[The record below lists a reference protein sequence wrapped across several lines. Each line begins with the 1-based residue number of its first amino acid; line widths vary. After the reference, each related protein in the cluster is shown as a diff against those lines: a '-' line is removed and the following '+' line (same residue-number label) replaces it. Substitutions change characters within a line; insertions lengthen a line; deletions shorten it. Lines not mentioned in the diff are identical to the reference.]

1 MSCAGQVAAT
11 TGNCERKKFTLLAAY
26 TFVCVAGE
34 PCAYAGEIYIVSFER
49 RIGAEMLVVSVQACV
64 KLCGGPQD
72 LSIIHPHSPSRQPLP
87 SE

>member
-11 TGNCERKKFTLLAAY
+11 TGNCERKNSTLRAAY

-49 RIGAEMLVVSVQACV
+49 RTWQ
-64 KLCGGPQD
+64 Q
-72 LSIIHPHSPSRQPLP
+72 
-87 SE
+87 